1 MIRRV
6 WGRTSG
12 LRIKFT
18 KKHTTQTTWTK
29 KSKVNC
35 TDQIWI
41 LTKGIFQCSESTK
54 KPSFRWWTKTSLTRM
69 GRLRM
74 KILPVQVGELRQWTT
89 PECQSRHIII
99 SQEPPMAKSYILM
112 MKERDRFHLLR
123 SFRILSSK
131 RVDKEFYIELT
142 TAFLSKSM
150 PRILSLSQ
158 VTLVKLNTKL
168 RLLTTQLAILE
179 MSMILRKNQT
189 TKRPQSKKLN

>member
-1 MIRRV
+1 
-6 WGRTSG
+6 
-12 LRIKFT
+12 
-18 KKHTTQTTWTK
+18 
-29 KSKVNC
+29 
-35 TDQIWI
+35 
-41 LTKGIFQCSESTK
+41 
-54 KPSFRWWTKTSLTRM
+54 
-69 GRLRM
+69 
-74 KILPVQVGELRQWTT
+74 
-89 PECQSRHIII
+89 
-99 SQEPPMAKSYILM
+99 MAKSYILM

-189 TKRPQSKKLN
+189 TKRPQSKKLS